1 MSENSIEPHIFVIV
15 GATGNLAGR
24 KLFPSIYQLH
34 AKGIL
39 TKNSK
44 ILGVA
49 RKSLDDQSFRVMARQ
64 MLDVQGLPV
73 VDTFYTSWCESCLF
87 YQSIN
92 QGQLNDYKRLATRLE
107 FLEQQNDL
115 PGNRIFYLAIPP
127 RTFPA
132 TIEGLGKSDLNR
144 SSGWTRLV
152 VEKPFGKDLESAR
165 ELNNQVHRYFDESQI
180 YRIDHYLGKET
191 VQNLLVFRFANA
203 FFEHLWTRDHIKNV
217 QITMAEKLGIEGR
230 ANYYDQAGALRD
242 IVQNHLTQLLTLVS
256 MEVPLAFEAD
266 AIRNEKVKILRQIP
280 TISPEDVVFGQYEQG
295 QNNNKQEIGYRD
307 EEDIAQDSQTET
319 FVALKL
325 EIANWRWKGV
335 PFYLRTGKRM
345 PQRSTRIV
353 ITFHSA
359 PVSIFHPFEST
370 FEIEPNVLIITL
382 QPDEGFHLQ
391 FQVKDIG
398 QPVRLTKQQLEFKY
412 TDTFGAL
419 PDAYETLLLD
429 VIKGDQTLFVRYDEV
444 EAAWQLYKPL
454 LETHLPV
461 HPYPT
466 GTSGPPEADELLK
479 RDGNEW
485 VNL

>member
-1 MSENSIEPHIFVIV
+1 MSEKSFEPHIFVIV
-15 GATGNLAGR
+15 GATGNLAGL

-39 TKNSK
+39 TKKSK

-49 RKSLDDQSFRVMARQ
+49 RRGLDDQSFRVLARQ
-64 MLDVQGLPV
+64 MLDTQGLQ
-73 VDTFYTSWCESCLF
+73 VDESFFSSWCDTCLF
-87 YQSIN
+87 YHSIN
-92 QGQLNDYKRLATRLE
+92 QGQHDDYKRLATRLE
-107 FLEQQNDL
+107 NLEQQIDL

-127 RTFPA
+127 RIFPD
-132 TIEGLGKSDLNR
+132 TIENLGKAGLNH
-144 SSGWTRLV
+144 SPGWTRLV
-152 VEKPFGKDLESAR
+152 VEKPFGKNLESAR
-165 ELNNQVHRYFDESQI
+165 ELNNLVHRYFDESQI

-203 FFEHLWTRDHIKNV
+203 FFEHLWNRDHITSV
-217 QITMAEKLGIEGR
+217 EITVAEKFGVEGR

-280 TISPEDVVFGQYEQG
+280 TINPDDVVFGQYERG
-295 QNNNKQEIGYRD
+295 SIENKQEIGYR
-307 EEDIAQDSQTET
+307 EAEGVAHDSQTET

-370 FEIEPNVLIITL
+370 CEIEPNVLVITL

-412 TDTFGAL
+412 TATFGAL

-429 VIKGDQTLFVRYDEV
+429 IIKGDQTLFVRYDEV

-454 LETHLPV
+454 LETRILV
-461 HPYPT
+461 HPYPA

>member
-15 GATGNLAGR
+15 GATGNLAGL

-39 TKNSK
+39 TTKSK

-49 RKSLDDQSFRVMARQ
+49 RRGLDDQSFRVMARQ
-64 MLDVQGLPV
+64 MLEAQGLPV
-73 VDTFYTSWCESCLF
+73 DDTFFSPWCDSCLY
-87 YQSIN
+87 YQSIS
-92 QGQLNDYKRLATRLE
+92 QGQLDDYKRLATRLE
-107 FLEQQNDL
+107 NLEQQYYL
-115 PGNRIFYLAIPP
+115 PGNRVFYLAIPP
-127 RTFPA
+127 RTFPI
-132 TIEGLGKSDLNR
+132 TIESLEKSGLNHST
-144 SSGWTRLV
+144 GWTRLV
-152 VEKPFGKDLESAR
+152 VEKPFGKDLESAC
-165 ELNNQVHRYFDESQI
+165 ELNNLVHRYFDESQI

-203 FFEHLWTRDHIKNV
+203 FFEHLWNRDHITNI
-217 QITMAEKLGIEGR
+217 QITMAENLGVKGR

-256 MEVPLAFEAD
+256 MEAPLAFEAD

-280 TISPEDVVFGQYEQG
+280 TISPQNGVFGQFERG
-295 QNNNKQEIGYRD
+295 SIDNKQEIGYR
-307 EEDIAQDSQTET
+307 EEEGVAHDSQTET
-319 FVALKL
+319 YVALKL
-325 EIANWRWKGV
+325 EIANRRWKGV

-444 EAAWQLYKPL
+444 EAAWLLYRPL
-454 LETHLPV
+454 LETHIPV
-461 HPYPT
+461 HPYPA